1 MENGQKNIHKN
12 TWNIFIMLL
21 ETHGLFPTNLSATS
35 QRIERELIKSR
46 HFVDAIK
53 REVNNY
59 GTKRTTL
66 PRLRQLEDAISLT
79 DQSELRYSIGAL
91 KDRSRELNSH
101 VIIPRFIFV
110 FLTSTTEHKARR
122 PNEYQ
127 IEARLLCS
135 LISHP
140 VSHKRQNYPP

>member
-1 MENGQKNIHKN
+1 
-12 TWNIFIMLL
+12 MLL

-35 QRIERELIKSR
+35 RRIERKLIKSH

-79 DQSELRYSIGAL
+79 DQPGLRYSIGTL
-91 KDRSRELNSH
+91 KDRSRIEFSCNHPALH
-101 VIIPRFIFV
+101 FR
-110 FLTSTTEHKARR
+110 LL
-122 PNEYQ
+122 NEYNGTQ
-127 IEARLLCS
+127 SAAA
-135 LISHP
+135 
-140 VSHKRQNYPP
+140 